1 MWSNEAFFRYFLSL
15 YKTLKPVIGSLL
27 TPLRSE
33 QLLLRGQLQLNTK
46 GPGPTFKNKSSFGNV
61 SWTIYDCNRNL
72 LLIKVAE
79 TKINRYWA
87 AIMAKC
93 TPCRNICSV
102 HKERNLIYFPSPSLA
117 YFCSSSTVRWNNALT
132 FDNDSIDTDTSLF
145 SQTNSFYEIDN
156 NCFFLSHH
164 IMFPFL

>member
-117 YFCSSSTVRWNNALT
+117 FFVLHRLCVETTHWHLITTASTLIHHYFLRQIVSTK
-132 FDNDSIDTDTSLF
+132 
-145 SQTNSFYEIDN
+145 
-156 NCFFLSHH
+156 
-164 IMFPFL
+164 